1 MANEH
6 SSGRSNSSVT
16 QDKNSSWVGGWY
28 VFEDGNVV
36 GPLDA
41 SDAFSRTEKTASG
54 QARMVSRKGFTQW
67 YPLQDFAAIHAMAG
81 RYSDFLGQSANTSN
95 DEAKIGVVAK
105 KIGPINNEAK
115 NHLTHDITI
124 NSNNLN
130 ANNIIGTI
138 TNAQKELSSTTSGVG
153 ERVKF
158 PEERVTSESVATTR
172 KLSAKER
179 KRLQEDERRSRK
191 LLDKQ
196 AEQSARSQSNINT
209 ANPAVSFDQQYLQVA
224 SRLRLGRP
232 GSPGVRAMIYFPLS
246 LGTYWWAWLSK
257 TGEEVS
263 WHLNGASRMNFILP
277 MWMCMIPGVHLIL
290 AYFVARMVR
299 QMEEQNG
306 YITVNPWLATV
317 AAVFPPL
324 YIGMIQSALNRH
336 WRLHV
341 YHSATR

>member
-1 MANEH
+1 M
-6 SSGRSNSSVT
+6 
-16 QDKNSSWVGGWY
+16 
-28 VFEDGNVV
+28 
-36 GPLDA
+36 
-41 SDAFSRTEKTASG
+41 
-54 QARMVSRKGFTQW
+54 
-67 YPLQDFAAIHAMAG
+67 
-81 RYSDFLGQSANTSN
+81 
-95 DEAKIGVVAK
+95 
-105 KIGPINNEAK
+105 
-115 NHLTHDITI
+115 
-124 NSNNLN
+124 
-130 ANNIIGTI
+130 
-138 TNAQKELSSTTSGVG
+138 
-153 ERVKF
+153 
-158 PEERVTSESVATTR
+158 ATTR

-263 WHLNGASRMNFILP
+263 WHLNGASRMNFVLP

-306 YITVNPWLATV
+306 YRTVNPWLATV